1 LIAIKFERSDTQR
14 PQLPIE
20 KYVFEIMSKNLYIPT
35 MFYFGSHNDY
45 TVLAMDLLGPSVEDL
60 LNFSG
65 RKFSSK
71 TICMIIEQI
80 LRGIEALHNH
90 SLIHRDLKPDSK
102 FRKMKIFIWM
112 FFFQIDF
119 LFGLGRKSHIVHL
132 IDFGLCKNY
141 RHPLTYEHIP
151 YRIGKTLTGT
161 YMYNSLIRYEL
172 TNLGGCRCGCV
183 GGRARR
189 VHLFWTRTRTRF
201 IKILGP
207 GPGPGLLNFF
217 GPGPGP
223 D

>member
-20 KYVFEIMSKNLYIPT
+20 KYVFEIMYKNLYIPT

-60 LNFSG
+60 LSFSG

-102 FRKMKIFIWM
+102 FRNAKNENFPWM
-112 FFFQIDF
+112 CFFF
-119 LFGLGRKSHIVHL
+119 K
-132 IDFGLCKNY
+132 
-141 RHPLTYEHIP
+141 
-151 YRIGKTLTGT
+151 
-161 YMYNSLIRYEL
+161 
-172 TNLGGCRCGCV
+172 
-183 GGRARR
+183 
-189 VHLFWTRTRTRF
+189 
-201 IKILGP
+201 
-207 GPGPGLLNFF
+207 
-217 GPGPGP
+217 
-223 D
+223 